1 MLVCIDASRKAHHVN
16 YNDAT
21 RQFDVILGRTIL
33 VAWVDPET

>member
-21 RQFDVILGRTIL
+21 RQSDVILGRTIL
-33 VAWVDPET
+33 IAWIDSET